1 MTELDHS
8 RIKTQRLP
16 YIILYG
22 RGSIIAHEKVV
33 SFVVDGLMFSCSL
46 GEGAD
51 TPVRDGSNCAAG
63 VNDEGSGCAGDTG
76 LMSV

>member
-1 MTELDHS
+1 
-8 RIKTQRLP
+8 
-16 YIILYG
+16 
-22 RGSIIAHEKVV
+22 V

-51 TPVRDGSNCAAG
+51 APVRDGSDCTAG
-63 VNDEGSGCAGDTG
+63 VDDEGAGCAGDAG